1 MTPRPLTD
9 AERAEGRALL
19 AEYRRRAKDKSDDS
33 TAPGVHFAWD
43 RAQVW
48 LDGYLRNHAEALL
61 DAADELARLKAGVAD
76 RDHTTHFDDCGC
88 RSARYEAEVARLRE
102 QFARVDCET
111 IGDPYRG
118 QDVQHDPHCV
128 RCCALASAP
137 GSMDALR
144 EVCERAVA
152 AAADWQRANHGT
164 YDAPRRVAL
173 AAIVARLLK
182 ERSDDAPQGR
192 GELGK
197 EGGDA

>member
-88 RSARYEAEVARLRE
+88 RSARYEAEVARLKAKLAAVRE
-102 QFARVDCET
+102 HAATFDNAGGESAFMSIVDCLYNE
-111 IGDPYRG
+111 PLHYH
-118 QDVQHDPHCV
+118 HDGCPECTEH
-128 RCCALASAP
+128 AP
-137 GSMDALR
+137 STTFR
-144 EVCERAVA
+144 
-152 AAADWQRANHGT
+152 
-164 YDAPRRVAL
+164 
-173 AAIVARLLK
+173 
-182 ERSDDAPQGR
+182 DDAATTPEGHEEQQGS
-192 GELGK
+192 
-197 EGGDA
+197 